1 MQEENFGKTQD
12 GTEVKLYTLTNQ
24 QGVIV
29 KITNY
34 GGIITQIITPDK
46 NGQAGNIVLGFDNLD
61 TYLAGHP
68 YFGAIAGRCA
78 NRIAQGKFT
87 LNGQEYTLAINTGP
101 NHLHGGLQGFD
112 KQVWTA
118 ERLPGQNALKLIYIS
133 KDGEEGYPGTLTAT
147 VIYTLTEANE
157 LRIDYEAT
165 TDKATPINLTNHSY
179 FNLAAGQ
186 AEDAL
191 NHEVYIQADRY
202 TVIDE
207 NLIPTGELRLVA
219 GTPMDFNTPHTIGLR
234 IAEVDGGYDH
244 NYVLTKEQDGQ
255 LELAAR
261 VYEPQTG
268 RLLEAYT
275 TQPGMQFYS
284 GNFLDGSLTGPDGK
298 IFKKHYGFCLE
309 TQHFP
314 DSPNQPSFPSAIL
327 NPGDTFKQSTVYR
340 FLVRDEA

>member
-1 MQEENFGKTQD
+1 MQEENFGKTPD
-12 GTEVKLYTLTNQ
+12 GTAVKRYTLINQ
-24 QGVIV
+24 QGTSI

-34 GGIITQIITPDK
+34 GGIITHIITPDK
-46 NGQAGNIVLGFDNLD
+46 NGEAGNIVLGFDNLD

-78 NRIAQGKFT
+78 NRIAKGKFT
-87 LNGQEYTLAINTGP
+87 LNGQEYTLAINNGP

-112 KQVWTA
+112 KQVWTP
-118 ERLPGQNALKLIYIS
+118 EMLPEQNALKLTYIS
-133 KDGEEGYPGTLTAT
+133 KDGEEGYPGTLTST

-157 LRIDYEAT
+157 LKIDYEAT

-191 NHEVYIQADRY
+191 NHEVMVQADRY

-207 NLIPTGELRLVA
+207 NLIPTGELRPVA
-219 GTPMDFNTPHTIGLR
+219 GTPMDFATPHTIGSRLTQV
-234 IAEVDGGYDH
+234 EGGYDH
-244 NYVLTKEQDGQ
+244 NYVLINGQDKQ
-255 LELAAR
+255 LKLAAR
-261 VYEPQTG
+261 VYEPLTG
-268 RLLEAYT
+268 RVLETYT

-284 GNFLDGSLTGPDGK
+284 GNFLDGTLTGSDNK

-314 DSPNQPSFPSAIL
+314 DSPNQPSFPSTIL
-327 NPGDTFKQSTVYR
+327 NPGNTYKESTVYR
-340 FLVRDEA
+340 FAVRNEA

>member
-1 MQEENFGKTQD
+1 MQEENFGKIPD
-12 GTEVKLYTLTNQ
+12 GTEVKLYTLTNK
-24 QGVIV
+24 QGTIV

-34 GGIITQIITPDK
+34 GGIITQIVTPDK
-46 NGQAGNIVLGFDNLD
+46 NGQAGNVVLGFDNLD

-87 LNGQEYTLAINTGP
+87 LNGQEYTLAINNGP

-118 ERLPGQNALKLIYIS
+118 QMLREQNALQLTYIS
-133 KDGEEGYPGTLTAT
+133 PDGEEGYPGTLTT
-147 VIYTLTEANE
+147 IVTYTLTEANE

-179 FNLAAGQ
+179 FNLSAGQ

-202 TVIDE
+202 TVIDD
-207 NLIPTGELRLVA
+207 NLIPTGELRPVA
-219 GTPMDFNTPHTIGLR
+219 GTPMDFNTPHTIGSR

-244 NYVLTKEQDGQ
+244 NYELTKKQDGQ
-255 LELAAR
+255 LELAAW
-261 VYEPQTG
+261 VYEPLTG
-268 RLLEAYT
+268 RVLEAYT

-340 FLVRDEA
+340 FLVQDEA